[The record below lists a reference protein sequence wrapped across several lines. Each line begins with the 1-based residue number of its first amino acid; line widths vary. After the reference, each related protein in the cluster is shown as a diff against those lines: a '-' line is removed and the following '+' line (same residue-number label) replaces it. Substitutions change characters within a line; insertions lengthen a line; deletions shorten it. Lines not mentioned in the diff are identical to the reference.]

1 MRPMITRENLQ
12 VKFVEPEPEFTQNQ
26 KISRPAIES
35 QNQYTIQHNFPVPV
49 EDQRLVATP
58 AKIAYDVPV
67 FNYQYVPVEQKSCS
81 PCCGCNGKVTVSNF
95 TNLYQYGE

>member
-1 MRPMITRENLQ
+1 MITRENLQ

-49 EDQRLVATP
+49 ED
-58 AKIAYDVPV
+58 
-67 FNYQYVPVEQKSCS
+67 
-81 PCCGCNGKVTVSNF
+81 
-95 TNLYQYGE
+95 